1 MKLSLFLI
9 LPLLA
14 VAFASEDF
22 DEAIEE
28 DLDEGERE
36 LYHLGHQPYYYTP
49 YYKTSNYH
57 GRTSTYRGGS
67 KCRKRKKRCCKCV
80 DSCSSSSS
88 DEEKKCIRKDC
99 KDKCKKAGEKCYGSK
114 KKWKVSAR
122 CLQNDMRDAL
132 QIYLTSPFLPCYQF
146 FSSQYIRDRC

>member
-28 DLDEGERE
+28 DLSLSEDEGERE
-36 LYHLGHQPYYYTP
+36 LYPNYWYHHYYWPTSS
-49 YYKTSNYH
+49 YKTSNYH

-99 KDKCKKAGEKCYGSK
+99 KDKCKKAGDKCYGSK

-122 CLQNDMRDAL
+122 
-132 QIYLTSPFLPCYQF
+132 
-146 FSSQYIRDRC
+146 

>member
-28 DLDEGERE
+28 DLSLSEDEGERE
-36 LYHLGHQPYYYTP
+36 LYHLGRQPYYYTP
-49 YYKTSNYH
+49 YYTTSNYH
-57 GRTSTYRGGS
+57 GRTSNYRGGS
-67 KCRKRKKRCCKCV
+67 KCRKRKKRCCNCV

-88 DEEKKCIRKDC
+88 DWSSSEEKKCIRKEC
-99 KDKCKKAGEKCYGSK
+99 KDKCKKAADKCYGSK

-122 CLQNDMRDAL
+122 CLQNDGERYTSDLSYLSFYRDIL
-132 QIYLTSPFLPCYQF
+132 IS
-146 FSSQYIRDRC
+146 R